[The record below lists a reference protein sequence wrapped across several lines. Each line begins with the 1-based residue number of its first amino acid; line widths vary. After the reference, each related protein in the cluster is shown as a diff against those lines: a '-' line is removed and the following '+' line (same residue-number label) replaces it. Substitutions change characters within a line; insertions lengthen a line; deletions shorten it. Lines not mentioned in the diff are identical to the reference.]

1 MGGISKWVWP
11 PLLLVTLVRLWMIQ
25 WDPFLQL
32 WDERFHALV
41 ALNMLSHPFVPILV
55 EPTILPYDFT
65 NWTGNY
71 IWLHKPPLMLWSMAG
86 SLALFGAEPWA
97 VRLPGALASVLLIPV
112 LIRMGQLVGQR
123 RAGWIAAWLW
133 TFSWYALELNAG
145 VLPLGQNDLLFACI
159 VTASIWTWLEWTH
172 QPNWRWAL
180 LTGLFVGLAVLT
192 KWLTGILVI
201 GGWGLY
207 LLLDKQHRWNGRS
220 YLQLLLVGI
229 VGFILAAPW
238 QFYIFQRFPQEARYE
253 MEYNSHHI
261 WQVVEK
267 HTGDALFYVGR
278 MDQYL
283 GDGMWLLLLLGL
295 VVAFWKGP
303 RFRHGA
309 MVAMIAVVWIFF
321 SLVAA
326 TKMVSY
332 VFVTLPMLLL
342 YIGVGLEGLYQAV
355 ASRWPRKYW
364 RWIGALVLIA
374 LAWHTARPV
383 MLYNLHELDKPNRF
397 INDTRS
403 RPIQRHN
410 VFIYRQLDSLLEPT
424 DLLITN
430 SKHLM
435 ISARFFSD
443 RHVYDCCPDSSDL
456 LTLHNQGFTIYYTQ
470 HPWINSIY
478 ASDTTAQPID
488 IDIRPLP

>member
-1 MGGISKWVWP
+1 M
-11 PLLLVTLVRLWMIQ
+11 LLLLLFAAVIRLFIIT

-41 ALNMLSHPFVPILV
+41 ALNMVSHPLRPTLV
-55 EPTILPYDFT
+55 EPTLLPYAFT

-97 VRLPGALASVLLIPV
+97 VRLPGALASVLLIPI
-112 LIRMGQLVGQR
+112 LIRTGRLLGQPD
-123 RAGWIAAWLW
+123 AGWIAAWLW

-159 VTASIWTWLEWTH
+159 VTASIWTWLEWTAR
-172 QPNWRWAL
+172 PNWKWVF

-192 KWLTGILVI
+192 KWLTGILVL

-207 LLLDKQHRWNGRS
+207 LLLDNNHRLNWRS
-220 YLQLLLVGI
+220 YIQLAAAGV
-229 VGFILAAPW
+229 VGFVLAAPW
-238 QFYIFQRFPQEARYE
+238 QFYIFQRFPKEARYE
-253 MEYNSHHI
+253 MAYNSHHI
-261 WQVVEK
+261 WQVVEQ

-283 GDGMWLLLLLGL
+283 GDGMWILLLVGL
-295 VVAFWKGP
+295 ALAFWRGP
-303 RFRHGA
+303 WKKHGA
-309 MVAMIAVVWIFF
+309 MVAMIAVVWLFF

-332 VFVTLPMLLL
+332 VFVTVPLLLL
-342 YIGVGLEGLYQAV
+342 YTGIGLEGLYQ
-355 ASRWPRKYW
+355 SIRKRWPGRYW
-364 RWIGALVLIA
+364 RWVGVLVMLA

-383 MLYNLHELDKPNRF
+383 MLYHLHELDEPNRF
-397 INDTRS
+397 VTDTRS
-403 RPIQRHN
+403 RPVQRHN
-410 VFIYRQLDSLLEPT
+410 VVLYRQLDSLLDPDEV
-424 DLLITN
+424 LITH

-435 ISARFFSD
+435 ISARFFSN
-443 RHVYDCCPDSSDL
+443 RHVYDCCPESADL
-456 LTLHNQGFTIYYTQ
+456 QALAERGFAIYYLQ
-470 HPWINSIY
+470 HPWIHSIY
-478 ASDTTAQPID
+478 ATDAEAQPTD